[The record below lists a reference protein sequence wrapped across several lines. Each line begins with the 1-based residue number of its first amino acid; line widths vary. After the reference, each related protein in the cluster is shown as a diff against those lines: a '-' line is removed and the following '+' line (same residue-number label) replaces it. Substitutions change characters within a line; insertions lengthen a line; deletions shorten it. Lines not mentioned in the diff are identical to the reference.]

1 MVIPVVSRA
10 PSSSPSSRVLPSL
23 AVGSPTPQYNT
34 VSSEPLLRNE
44 TGCEDENYGEGV
56 TVSILLLVLGPAT
69 WQVMYSLLFTW
80 HAPTTSL
87 TCLPL

>member
-1 MVIPVVSRA
+1 MVVPVVSRA

-23 AVGSPTPQYNT
+23 AVGFPTPQYNT

-56 TVSILLLVLGPAT
+56 TVSILLLVLALQPGRSCIHCS
-69 WQVMYSLLFTW
+69 SLGMHPRRL
-80 HAPTTSL
+80 
-87 TCLPL
+87 